1 MSLGNLI
8 RWGAFAVLT
17 LPGLLAQK
25 PAAPEAPKAGVI
37 PRSADGHPDLTGVWS
52 NATRTPFERPAVFE
66 GRATLSDE
74 EAKAWEGG
82 ENARW
87 AEGFNG
93 PRPIE
98 TIQGGAYNVL
108 FYDNGKELA
117 RIGGKKRTSM
127 VVDPPDG
134 HVPAILPEAQGRVQR
149 PQAVA
154 GDYRNLSNDTR
165 CLVGNTPAIPLVP
178 AAYNNNYEIV
188 QSADSILIELEMVH
202 EPRVIHMNSRHLP
215 ADIRFWG
222 GDSIGHWEGDTLVVE
237 TTNLTD
243 KTHYRGSSG
252 AMKVTERFTRVSD
265 RSIEYRATMDDP
277 STWAKPWTIE
287 EQLILMADPLLEY
300 ACHEGNYAM
309 KGILGDEKE
318 R

>member
-8 RWGAFAVLT
+8 RWGAVAALT

-52 NATRTPFERPAVFE
+52 SASRTPFERPAVFA
-66 GRATLSDE
+66 GKATLTDE

-87 AEGFNG
+87 AEGYNG

-98 TIQGGAYNVL
+98 SIQGGAYNVL

-117 RIGGKKRTSM
+117 RIGGKKRTSV

-134 HVPAILPEAQGRVQR
+134 HVPPLLPEARGRAQR
-149 PQAVA
+149 PPAVVA

-202 EPRVIHMNSRHLP
+202 EPRVIHMNSRHP
-215 ADIRFWG
+215 AADIRFWG

-237 TTNLTD
+237 TTNFTD
-243 KTHYRGSSG
+243 KTHYRGSSR

-287 EQLILMADPLLEY
+287 EQLVLQADPILEY

-309 KGILGDEKE
+309 QGILGGKE

>member
-1 MSLGNLI
+1 MTLGNLV
-8 RWGAFAVLT
+8 RWGAVAALT
-17 LPGLLAQK
+17 LPVLLAQK
-25 PAAPEAPKAGVI
+25 PAAPEAPKPGVI
-37 PRSADGHPDLTGVWS
+37 PRAADGHPDLSGVWS
-52 NATRTPFERPAVFE
+52 SASRTPLERPAAFA
-66 GRATLSDE
+66 GKATLTDE

-87 AEGFNG
+87 AEGYNG

-98 TIQGGAYNVL
+98 SIQGGAYNVL

-117 RIGGKKRTSM
+117 RIGGTKRTSL

-134 HVPAILPEAQGRVQR
+134 HVPAILPEARDRVQR
-149 PQAVA
+149 PREVA

-165 CLVGNTPAIPLVP
+165 CLVGNTPAVPLVP

-202 EPRVIHMNSRHLP
+202 EARVVHLNSKHQP
-215 ADIRFWG
+215 AGLRFWG
-222 GDSIGHWEGDTLVVE
+222 GDSIGHWEGDTMVVE
-237 TTNLTD
+237 TTNLTN
-243 KTHYRGSSG
+243 KTRYRGSSG

-277 STWAKPWTIE
+277 TTWAKPWTIE
-287 EQLILMADPLLEY
+287 EQLVLQADPLLEY

-309 KGILGDEKE
+309 KGILDSKE

>member
-1 MSLGNLI
+1 MTLGNLV
-8 RWGAFAVLT
+8 RWGAVAALT
-17 LPGLLAQK
+17 LPVLLAQK
-25 PAAPEAPKAGVI
+25 PAAPEAPKPGVI
-37 PRSADGHPDLTGVWS
+37 PRAADGHPDLSGVWS
-52 NATRTPFERPAVFE
+52 SASRTALERPAAFA
-66 GRATLSDE
+66 GKATLTDE

-87 AEGFNG
+87 AEGYNG

-98 TIQGGAYNVL
+98 SIQGGAYNVL

-117 RIGGKKRTSM
+117 RIGGTKRTSL

-134 HVPAILPEAQGRVQR
+134 HVPAILPEARGRVQR
-149 PQAVA
+149 PREVA

-165 CLVGNTPAIPLVP
+165 CLVGNTPAVPLVP

-202 EPRVIHMNSRHLP
+202 EARVIHLNSKHQP
-215 ADIRFWG
+215 AGLRFWG
-222 GDSIGHWEGDTLVVE
+222 GDSIGHWEGDTMVVE
-237 TTNLTD
+237 TTNLTN
-243 KTHYRGSSG
+243 KTRYRGSSG

-277 STWAKPWTIE
+277 TTWAKPWTIE
-287 EQLILMADPLLEY
+287 EQLVLQAEPLLEY

-309 KGILGDEKE
+309 KGILDSKE